1 MKRRFSWLILGLVIL
16 VLVIALN
23 GPGNQP
29 WALAQ
34 SRDTLVV
41 GGSESISTLDPH
53 YTLSQSD
60 YNVIAHVM
68 DTLLEWDQNYKL
80 VPALATSYRAVD
92 DRTWEFTLRRDAR
105 FSNGEPFNAETVKYN
120 IDRILTEKPRIIAGG
135 LDVIERAEVVNEFT
149 VRIVTKLPYP
159 ALPRQ
164 AATIFMVPKGYV
176 SSRGQSFFAQNPV
189 GTGPWRFVRWQK
201 GSEIVLEARTGSW
214 RGTPKVRRLVFREL
228 PETATRISA
237 LISGE
242 ADIIQQVPPA
252 DISRIERAGTLRVA
266 SVPSARGMYLGINAK
281 LRPWDDKRVRIA
293 LNHAIDTETLVRT
306 ILMGRAK
313 PLNGQVITPEYFG
326 YDPTLKSYPFDLAR
340 ARQLLAEAGATS
352 LTATLDYPPGRY
364 LLVDDVVQYIIA
376 QLAQVGIT
384 AKANPMDFATFV
396 NRFTTSR
403 MSELFFYGFAAPTL
417 EADRIL
423 GFYESTN
430 RYSYINNPDF
440 DRLLNR
446 ARTTVN
452 DAQRDALY
460 HRASYLLRNDP
471 PVVFMYQQPL
481 ITGMS
486 ARVKGWAPAVEE
498 SIYLHKA
505 SLAQP

>member
-1 MKRRFSWLILGLVIL
+1 VTRRFSLLTVVWIIAVLAVVLG
-16 VLVIALN
+16 
-23 GPGNQP
+23 GPGNEP
-29 WALAQ
+29 RVMAQ
-34 SRDTLVV
+34 ARDTLVV
-41 GGSESISTLDPH
+41 GGSESIGTLDPH
-53 YTLSQSD
+53 ATLSQSD

-68 DTLLEWDQNYKL
+68 DTLLEWDENYKL
-80 VPALATSYRAVD
+80 VPALATSFRAVND
-92 DRTWEFTLRRDAR
+92 KTWEFALRRDVR
-105 FSNGEPFNAETVKYN
+105 FSNGEPFNAETVKFN

-135 LDVIERAEVVNEFT
+135 LDVIERAEAVNEHT
-149 VRIVTKLPYP
+149 VRIVTKQPYP
-159 ALPRQ
+159 AIPRQ

-176 SSRGQSFFAQNPV
+176 TSRGQAFVAQNPV

-201 GSEIVLEARTGSW
+201 GSEVVLEARTGSW
-214 RGTPKVRRLVFREL
+214 RGTPKIRRLVFREL

-242 ADIIQQVPPA
+242 VDIIQQVPPA
-252 DISRIERAGTLRVA
+252 DIARIERGRNLKVA
-266 SVPSARGMYLGINAK
+266 SVPSARGMYLGFNAK
-281 LRPWDDKRVRIA
+281 VKPWDDKRVRLA
-293 LNHAIDTETLVRT
+293 LNYAIDKETLVRT

-313 PLNGQVITPEYFG
+313 ILNGQVVTPEYFG
-326 YDPTLKSYPFDLAR
+326 YDPTLKPYPFDLAR
-340 ARQLLAEAGATS
+340 ARQLLAEAGVTS
-352 LTATLDYPPGRY
+352 ASATLDYPPGRY
-364 LLVDDVVQYIIA
+364 LLVDDVVQFLIA

-396 NRFTTSR
+396 SRFTTSR
-403 MSELFFYGFAAPTL
+403 LNELFFYGFAAPTL

-460 HRASYLLRNDP
+460 HRASWLLRSDP

-486 ARVKGWAPAVEE
+486 ARVKGWSPTVDE

-505 SLAQP
+505 SLE

>member
-1 MKRRFSWLILGLVIL
+1 MKLRFSWSTVGWCTLALAI
-16 VLVIALN
+16 VLS
-23 GPGNQP
+23 GSGNQP

-34 SRDTLVV
+34 ARDTLVV

-60 YNVIAHVM
+60 YNIIAHIM
-68 DTLLEWDQNYKL
+68 DTLLEWDENYKL
-80 VPALATSYRAVD
+80 VPALATSYRAVN
-92 DRTWEFTLRRDAR
+92 DRTWEFTLRRDVR

-149 VRIVTKLPYP
+149 VRIVTKQPYP
-159 ALPRQ
+159 AIPRQ
-164 AATIFMVPKGYV
+164 AATIYMVPKGYV
-176 SSRGQSFFAQNPV
+176 SSRGQPFFAQNPV

-201 GSEIVLEARTGSW
+201 GSEVVLEARTGSW

-252 DISRIERAGTLRVA
+252 DISRIERAGNLRAA
-266 SVPSARGMYLGINAK
+266 SVPSARGMYLGMNAK

-293 LNHAIDTETLVRT
+293 LNYAVDKETLVRT

-313 PLNGQVITPEYFG
+313 VLNGQVVTPEYFG
-326 YDPTLKSYPFDLAR
+326 YDPTLKPYPFDLAR
-340 ARQLLAEAGATS
+340 ARQLLAEAGVTS
-352 LTATLDYPPGRY
+352 LSATLDYPPGRY
-364 LLVDDVVQYIIA
+364 LLADDVVQYIIS

-384 AKANPMDFATFV
+384 VKTNPMDFATFV
-396 NRFTTSR
+396 NRFTTGKLN
-403 MSELFFYGFAAPTL
+403 ELFFYGFAAPTL

-423 GFYESTN
+423 GFYETTN

-452 DAQRDALY
+452 ETQRDGLY
-460 HRASYLLRNDP
+460 HRASWLLRNDP
-471 PVVFMYQQPL
+471 PVVFLYQQPL

-486 ARVKGWAPAVEE
+486 VRVKGWNPAVDE

-505 SLAQP
+505 WLAQP